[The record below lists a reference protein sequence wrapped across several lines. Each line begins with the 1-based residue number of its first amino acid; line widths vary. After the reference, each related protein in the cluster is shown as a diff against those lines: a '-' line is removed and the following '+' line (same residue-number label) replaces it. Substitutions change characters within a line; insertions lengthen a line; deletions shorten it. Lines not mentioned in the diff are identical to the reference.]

1 MTKLFKPKEIGQ
13 RFDVPYNTINNWA
26 KAEGTWRRKLYEH
39 LEKMY
44 ARDIAKMAQEKT
56 SNNEEDC

>member
-1 MTKLFKPKEIGQ
+1 MNLFRPKEIGK
-13 RFDVPYNTINNWA
+13 RFGVPYHTIQNWA

-44 ARDIAKMAQEKT
+44 ARELAQKA
-56 SNNEEDC
+56 DM